1 MAHVKPQA
9 ATKFLSHAG
18 ENVSH
23 KSRKP
28 AQVKAFSF
36 KYSVPL
42 ESMLSTADY
51 MLNSKKNHQQHHIKW
66 TWCCSFMTTM
76 MRCALSTPHHSYREW
91 TTSCQMCL
99 GLQTWRL
106 YCYPIFLD
114 LGLLFHELYVSS
126 ANWRTEELQ
135 FLGHAMDI
143 RVINEIHCCDKKSCC
158 C

>member
-1 MAHVKPQA
+1 MGHVKPQA

-18 ENVSH
+18 ENVSR

-36 KYSVPL
+36 KYYQQVTKLITINGYSVPL

-76 MRCALSTPHHSYREW
+76 MWCALSTPHHSYREW

-114 LGLLFHELYVSS
+114 LGYYFM
-126 ANWRTEELQ
+126 NCM
-135 FLGHAMDI
+135 FLPLIDEQRNYNFWVMQWTY
-143 RVINEIHCCDKKSCC
+143 E
-158 C
+158 